1 VDIQALKDLSF
12 SLGVAAEVGAMRCP
26 PFLRIKEL
34 VPGMRLITFVA
45 LNSWR
50 TCSFRAIHIYIF
62 KETINDLLGSNKR
75 CRISSLGGAPGFDF
89 IAAALLAS
97 YQSQQQRG
105 TPPTTLH
112 ATVFDY

>member
-1 VDIQALKDLSF
+1 
-12 SLGVAAEVGAMRCP
+12 M
-26 PFLRIKEL
+26 
-34 VPGMRLITFVA
+34 
-45 LNSWR
+45 
-50 TCSFRAIHIYIF
+50 IYC
-62 KETINDLLGSNKR
+62 LGSNKT

-112 ATVFDY
+112 ATVFDSQEGWSPLVMKMAEFVQNVLGGSHSCDFEQCDITKPLLDPVNAPCRRELTPD